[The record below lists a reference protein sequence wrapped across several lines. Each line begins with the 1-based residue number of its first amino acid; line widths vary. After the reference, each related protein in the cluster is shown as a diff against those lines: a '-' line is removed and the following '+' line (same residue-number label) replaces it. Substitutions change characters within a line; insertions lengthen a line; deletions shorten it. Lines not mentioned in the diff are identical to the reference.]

1 MLLNKYKRK
10 GMITLKTLVLA
21 KAEDALLAIYDYCG
35 QDCNNCVFD
44 SCVANRAY
52 NLHAELISGI
62 AHSFGILDNKQ
73 FRIKH
78 IGTRTVTEAI
88 EDARFVLYN
97 GNIYIHNGSG
107 DTFNSILDLLLE
119 GTYEVVLID

>member
-1 MLLNKYKRK
+1 M
-10 GMITLKTLVLA
+10 KTNVLA
-21 KAEDALLAIYDYCG
+21 KAEDTLLTIYDYCG
-35 QDCNNCVFD
+35 RDCDNCVFD
-44 SCVANRAY
+44 SCVAFKAY
-52 NLHAELISGI
+52 NLYNKLISGI

-73 FRIKH
+73 FRIKR

-107 DTFNSILDLLLE
+107 DTFNSILDLLIE
-119 GTYEVVLID
+119 GTYEVVY

>member
-1 MLLNKYKRK
+1 MVTLKSILNKS
-10 GMITLKTLVLA
+10 
-21 KAEDALLAIYDYCG
+21 EDLLLAVYDYCG
-35 QDCNNCVFD
+35 RDCDSCGFD

-52 NLHAELISGI
+52 NLHSELISGI
-62 AHSFGILDNKQ
+62 AHSFGILDNKK

-88 EDARFVLYN
+88 EDANFVLYN

-107 DTFNSILDLLLE
+107 DTANYILDWLLE
-119 GTYEVVLID
+119 GTYEVVLNDR